1 MSSAVT
7 GFMEPDAT
15 ATRRPLA
22 NGLSNSLLIA
32 RPSNRPEDWKMFTR
46 KPPTPPPDSR
56 ETSAE
61 LEFSLERYKYIL
73 AQIHA
78 VNENVYKFLAIYQAI
93 ATTVIGA
100 AIALFVWYRRWA
112 IPAPV
117 ARQGVLGLMWL
128 ETIVAGFTA
137 LLIFI
142 GILAWLD
149 YRKEECELTDVAVRK
164 GFRKPPQVGNFFRW
178 YETYILAF
186 IVGSTGFM
194 WFYGM
199 TFMVPHIS

>member
-1 MSSAVT
+1 MFA
-7 GFMEPDAT
+7 PY
-15 ATRRPLA
+15 LA
-22 NGLSNSLLIA
+22 RVNAKVMRSISV
-32 RPSNRPEDWKMFTR
+32 R
-46 KPPTPPPDSR
+46 KPQSSSPDSR
-56 ETSAE
+56 RPAPADGDDPDRSAE

-100 AIALFVWYRRWA
+100 AIAVFIWYRRWG
-112 IPAPV
+112 IPAPI

-149 YRKEECELTDVAVRK
+149 YRKEECELTDMAVRK
-164 GFRKPPQVGNFFRW
+164 GFRKQPQIGNFFRW

-186 IVGSTGFM
+186 IVGTTGFM
-194 WFYGM
+194 WFYGLA
-199 TFMVPHIS
+199 FIVPHIA